1 MSSYKELGYKGI
13 KYELIDSL
21 LELSLSEQL
30 DIIKV
35 VLCNAEVDKLDNI
48 KDMIID
54 YEMAVK
60 YG

>member
-1 MSSYKELGYKGI
+1 MSSYKEIGYKGI

-54 YEMAVK
+54 YEMMVK

>member
-13 KYELIDSL
+13 KYKLIDSL